1 MEPKFYEE
9 IYNMDYWF
17 FKSVG
22 ERLQSLSEA
31 KLTVDKKFLAE
42 VRQASKDCNK
52 LIELYDQDFVN
63 NLPKMEELSNKV
75 FDFLKANIFRL
86 WI

>member
-1 MEPKFYEE
+1 MEPKFYDE

-22 ERLQSLSEA
+22 ERLQALSEA
-31 KLTVDKKFLAE
+31 KLTTDDKFLDE
-42 VRQASKDCNK
+42 VRQVSKDCSK

-63 NLPKMEELSNKV
+63 NLPKIEELSIKI
-75 FDFLKANIFRL
+75 FDFLKTNIFRL